1 MTMMATTAKE
11 KDIALHQEVKIGED
25 LPVCIIDT
33 TPGRMESVGIED
45 IWCAQAQAFS
55 ISQN

>member
-1 MTMMATTAKE
+1 MMATTAKE

-33 TPGRMESVGIED
+33 TPGRMESVEIED